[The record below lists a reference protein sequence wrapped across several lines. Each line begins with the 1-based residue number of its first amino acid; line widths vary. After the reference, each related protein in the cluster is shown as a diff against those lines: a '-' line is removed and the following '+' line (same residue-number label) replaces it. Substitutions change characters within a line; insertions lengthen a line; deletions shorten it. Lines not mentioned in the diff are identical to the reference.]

1 MTGVAP
7 LPRVV
12 GAEALRWRRDV
23 AAWLPLGGVVIGAGL
38 GVLSGGVH
46 AGPGWG
52 AVLAWL
58 NPWAV
63 FVGPMLAVLVVGVS
77 VAGDRTC
84 RGGGTWWRPV
94 DALRADV
101 AKLAVAAVFLLAM
114 DLLAVLG
121 VLGIGATRASG
132 ALPALRVLAVVVVL
146 WSGSL
151 CVAAI
156 GLRVARRLGV
166 LAGLGVGVVWCV
178 VGALA
183 AEGSAAL
190 FVPPAWAV
198 RATIPLLGTHANGV
212 PLPESSALQSIQ
224 PLPLALACIVLAV
237 VIVVVRL
244 PQARPSGISH
254 RSGRGR
260 PDVGGA
266 GATAPPRALDARQ
279 RGAEPVERAV
289 GRRAVRPSAAGAVT
303 ASLRRTPVWILP
315 VGSVALCL
323 LMTRWQ
329 APDRVLVIVPVLVV
343 PVVAFVA
350 PMVLWGRQ
358 RPAWRAIA
366 SRTVPIE
373 RVAHALALTNAVL
386 AAGSVVVPL
395 VVLGVLAEAR
405 PARVLLLAGLGC
417 LAVLAVS
424 AWQLVL
430 EMTVGRVV
438 ALAVGIVGT
447 FVSLLIGGSGLGTV
461 FWTVDPWSW
470 GAFGAPA
477 QMVLT
482 VPVMLAAVVLAWFVI
497 ARCGRRAAA

>member
-1 MTGVAP
+1 MS

-12 GAEALRWRRDV
+12 RAEALRWRRDV
-23 AAWLPLGGVVIGAGL
+23 AAWLPLGGVVVGAGL
-38 GVLSGGVH
+38 GVLSSGVH
-46 AGPGWG
+46 TGSGWG

-77 VAGDRTC
+77 VTGDRAC

-114 DLLAVLG
+114 DLLAVMG
-121 VLGIGATRASG
+121 VLGVGATHADG
-132 ALPALRVLAVVVVL
+132 VLPALRVLGVVVVL

-151 CVAAI
+151 CVAAV

-166 LAGLGVGVVWCV
+166 LAALGVGAVWCV
-178 VGALA
+178 IGALA
-183 AEGSAAL
+183 AESRVAW
-190 FVPPAWAV
+190 FIPPAWAV

-212 PLPESSALQSIQ
+212 RLPRSSALQLIQ
-224 PLPLALACIVLAV
+224 PFPLALACILLAV
-237 VIVVVRL
+237 AIVVVRP
-244 PQARPSGISH
+244 PQSRPSGVPQRAGH
-254 RSGRGR
+254 RR
-260 PDVGGA
+260 PTDRVGPGA
-266 GATAPPRALDARQ
+266 PAPLRTVDDREH
-279 RGAEPVERAV
+279 RTEPVERAV
-289 GRRAVRPSAAGAVT
+289 GRRAVRPSAAGAVA
-303 ASLRRTPVWILP
+303 ASLRRTPMWILP
-315 VGSVALCL
+315 AASLALCL

-329 APDRVLVIVPVLVV
+329 SPDRVLVIVPVLVA

-350 PMVLWGRQ
+350 PMALWGRQ

-373 RVAHALALTNAVL
+373 RIAGALALMNAVL
-386 AAGSVVVPL
+386 AAISVVVPL
-395 VVLGVLAEAR
+395 VVLSLLAGAR
-405 PARVLLLAGLGC
+405 PPRVLLIVGLGC
-417 LAVLAVS
+417 LTVLAVS

-430 EMTVGRVV
+430 EMSVGRVV

-447 FVSLLIGGSGLGTV
+447 FGSLLIGGSGLGTV
-461 FWTVDPWSW
+461 FWIVDPWSW
-470 GAFGAPA
+470 GAFGSPA
-477 QMVLT
+477 QTVVT
-482 VPVMLAAVVLAWFVI
+482 VPVMLVALVLAWFAI